1 MTNLVTV
8 NYMLEIGCQ
17 RFEICRIA
25 SNIIPRR
32 KSILKIT
39 DDTIIII

>member
-17 RFEICRIA
+17 RLEICLIA
-25 SNIIPRR
+25 SDIIPRR
-32 KSILKIT
+32 ELILKIA